1 MTRAQHGQRRLH
13 VRVWHAGVPQV
24 QTRLCRGAQVV
35 AGHGRQAQ
43 PELTGDASAVRIVGF
58 RGSPIGAAQEVI
70 QGHCGIVQVDE
81 LHVHPCEQILG
92 SQATFR
98 RTRLVEVEE
107 DDELAPLQHLCA
119 ALPSTR
125 YSPLRCRKTLHIVP
139 AASSSPPLETLNLLF
154 YILFPNYGPKLAL

>member
-1 MTRAQHGQRRLH
+1 MRCAPVVRTGQAPIRTPMTRAQHGQRRLH

-98 RTRLVEVEE
+98 RTRVGGYQKARLSGEQAREG
-107 DDELAPLQHLCA
+107 D
-119 ALPSTR
+119 AL
-125 YSPLRCRKTLHIVP
+125 
-139 AASSSPPLETLNLLF
+139 LL
-154 YILFPNYGPKLAL
+154 GVTVR